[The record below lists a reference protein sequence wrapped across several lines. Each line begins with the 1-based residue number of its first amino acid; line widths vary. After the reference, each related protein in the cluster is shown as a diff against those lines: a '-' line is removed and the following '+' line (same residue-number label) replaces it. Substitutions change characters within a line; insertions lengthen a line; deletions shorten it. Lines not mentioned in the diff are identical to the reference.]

1 MSPQT
6 NKNPFFASSHASP
19 LDEMAATVKYW
30 NIYGSDDLILFE
42 TVTVTGLLVLLV
54 EVMAILIQL

>member
-1 MSPQT
+1 
-6 NKNPFFASSHASP
+6 
-19 LDEMAATVKYW
+19 MAATVKYW